1 MFNSALSA
9 CARNRPPLWKPARQL
24 LRDMQRWGVPPTTVS
39 YNAALAAAAAARN
52 WKAALRLMV
61 AMRAEGLRPDTTSF
75 GTALSACERARN
87 LQAAC
92 TVLDEARAAEA
103 ADIECFNSAI
113 SAVARGQGW
122 KAAALSLASQVSG

>member
-1 MFNSALSA
+1 
-9 CARNRPPLWKPARQL
+9 
-24 LRDMQRWGVPPTTVS
+24 MQRWGVPPTTVS
-39 YNAALAAAAAARN
+39 YNAALAAAAAAARN

-87 LQAAC
+87 WQAAC